1 MSDVCE
7 IAAYRLSPIAEG
19 PSALPSSHSLQ
30 LPVSISSYLSTQCQ
44 PLYAS
49 HWAVL
54 PYFSRH
60 CTLRLKMPY
69 FLCLLFYAYYLCE
82 ESYKSITVQYYIANC
97 VRWISWAN
105 SVGFNIQIGLT
116 SMLLEW
122 NLFVRW
128 GLTVLTAHSTIP
140 CCQGCSLWLLPL
152 PRPVSLS
159 PLLSLPQSH
168 MHT

>member
-1 MSDVCE
+1 MFKMLLSSHIGLQYSKFPTYEPSSCTLSKMWTCIPSVSDVCE

-69 FLCLLFYAYYLCE
+69 FLCLLLFAYYLCE

-97 VRWISWAN
+97 VSW
-105 SVGFNIQIGLT
+105 V
-116 SMLLEW
+116 
-122 NLFVRW
+122 
-128 GLTVLTAHSTIP
+128 
-140 CCQGCSLWLLPL
+140 
-152 PRPVSLS
+152 PRITFLD
-159 PLLSLPQSH
+159 LQMYWTYDRALRMELI
-168 MHT
+168 HT